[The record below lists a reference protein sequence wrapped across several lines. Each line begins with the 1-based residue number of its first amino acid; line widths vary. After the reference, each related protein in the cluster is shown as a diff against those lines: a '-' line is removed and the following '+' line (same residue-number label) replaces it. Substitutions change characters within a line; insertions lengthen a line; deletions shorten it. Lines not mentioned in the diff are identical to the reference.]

1 MIKSIYK
8 LLSISE
14 KKYFYFIFFLLFLN
28 SIFELISLAAF
39 YPILVLLFDKNYN
52 FERINNYLHF
62 LDFTFS
68 SFNDYLYLFLFII
81 LIIFLIKN
89 FFYLYFVY
97 QQNKFVREIRLRLS
111 GELIEKY
118 ITLSY
123 SAFFKKTLPNIL
135 RNITLSTGFSGIA
148 ISLITFYS
156 EILIFFLL
164 VLFLLSIEFKLTL
177 SIIIFMFF
185 LIYILKFKTTKTFY
199 ILGVKSQ
206 KYAEKFNK
214 EILQTFEGIREIK
227 IFKKEFFFNR
237 KFSII
242 NKLEAYNNFLRDISL
257 QLPRVVTELIVVLSI
272 IILIYIM
279 ISINYEH
286 SKILIFISITAL
298 ASARLMPSAIRI
310 IGSLQRLKYSQPL
323 NEILIKE
330 LKSKIN
336 KEIKYIEKPIT
347 KYLPF
352 KDNISFS
359 NVSFYYKK
367 NIPVIN
373 KLNFKIKKNSCFG
386 IVGDSGSGK
395 STITDLIMGLLN
407 PTSGK
412 IKIDNK
418 FLYKNIK
425 LWQNNISY
433 VSQSPFFLNDTIE
446 NNIAFGL
453 SQNNINKKL
462 IVEVS
467 KKAQIF
473 DHINQ
478 LKQKFQTKM
487 GEKGMNFSGGQLQ
500 RIAIARALYRKSD
513 VLILDEATNSLDVN
527 SELVFFKFLKS
538 IKKNLTIIIISH
550 KHENLNICDQILKL
564 KKYKKK

>member
-1 MIKSIYK
+1 MITSIYK

-14 KKYFYFIFFLLFLN
+14 KKYFYFIFFLLCIN

-39 YPILVLLFDKNYN
+39 YPILVLLFDENYN
-52 FERINNYLHF
+52 FEKINNYLQF
-62 LDFTFS
+62 LDFNS
-68 SFNDYLYLFLFII
+68 LSFNDYLFLFLFII
-81 LIIFLIKN
+81 LTVFFIKI

-135 RNITLSTGFSGIA
+135 RNIELSTGFSSIA

-156 EILIFFLL
+156 EILIFSLL

-177 SIIIFMFF
+177 SIAILISF
-185 LIYILKFKTTKTFY
+185 LIYILKFKTNKKFY

-206 KYAEKFNK
+206 EYAERFNK
-214 EILQTFEGIREIK
+214 EILQTFEGIREVK
-227 IFKKEFFFNR
+227 ILKKEFFFNR
-237 KFSII
+237 KFFRI
-242 NKLEAYNNFLRDISL
+242 NKLEANNNFLRDILL
-257 QLPRVVTELIVVLSI
+257 QVPRVVTELIVVSSI
-272 IILIYIM
+272 VGLIYIM
-279 ISINYEH
+279 VSLDYEK
-286 SKILIFISITAL
+286 SKILIFISIAAL

-336 KEIKYIEKPIT
+336 KEIRYIERPIT
-347 KYLPF
+347 KKLPF

-359 NVSFYYKK
+359 DVSFYYVK
-367 NIPVIN
+367 NKTVID

-386 IVGDSGSGK
+386 IVGESGSGK
-395 STITDLIMGLLN
+395 STITDLIMGLIN

-412 IKIDNK
+412 IKIDNE
-418 FLYKNIK
+418 FLNKNIN

-453 SQNNINKKL
+453 SQNKINKKL

-473 DHINQ
+473 GHINQ
-478 LKQKFQTKM
+478 LKQKFKTKM
-487 GEKGMNFSGGQLQ
+487 GEKGINFSGGQLQ
-500 RIAIARALYRKSD
+500 RIAIARALYGKSD
-513 VLILDEATNSLDVN
+513 VLILDESTNSLDYK
-527 SELVFFKFLKS
+527 SEIMFFDFLKKL
-538 IKKNLTIIIISH
+538 KKSLTIIIISH
-550 KHENLNICDQILKL
+550 KSENLKICDQVIKI
-564 KKYKKK
+564 KKI

>member
-1 MIKSIYK
+1 MITTIYK
-8 LLSISE
+8 LLSINE
-14 KKYFYFIFFLLFLN
+14 KRYFYFIFFLLCLN
-28 SIFELISLAAF
+28 SIFELISLAVF
-39 YPILVLLFDKNYN
+39 YPILVLLFDENYD
-52 FERINNYLHF
+52 FERLNNYLQV
-62 LDFTFS
+62 LDFKLL
-68 SFNDYLYLFLFII
+68 SFNDYLFLFLFSI
-81 LIIFLIKN
+81 LLIFFIKN
-89 FFYLYFVY
+89 FFYLYFIY

-111 GELIEKY
+111 GDLIEKY

-135 RNITLSTGFSGIA
+135 RNIELSTGFSSIA

-156 EILIFFLL
+156 EILIFSLLVFFLL
-164 VLFLLSIEFKLTL
+164 AIEFKLTL
-177 SIIIFMFF
+177 SIVIFISLM
-185 LIYILKFKTTKTFY
+185 IYILKFVTNKKFY

-206 KYAEKFNK
+206 EYAEKFNK
-214 EILQTFEGIREIK
+214 EILQTFEGIREVK
-227 IFKKEFFFNR
+227 ILKKEFFFNK
-237 KFSII
+237 KFFRI
-242 NKLEAYNNFLRDISL
+242 NKLEANNNFLRDLLL
-257 QLPRVVTELIVVLSI
+257 QVPRVITELIVVSSI
-272 IILIYIM
+272 ISLIYIM
-279 ISINYEH
+279 VSLDYEK
-286 SKILIFISITAL
+286 SKILIFISIAAL
-298 ASARLMPSAIRI
+298 ASVRLMPSAIRI

-330 LKSKIN
+330 LKSNIN
-336 KEIKYIEKPIT
+336 REIRYIEKPTT

-352 KDNISFS
+352 KDKISFS
-359 NVSFYYKK
+359 DVSFCYVK
-367 NIPVIN
+367 NNPVIN

-386 IVGDSGSGK
+386 IVGESGSGK

-412 IKIDNK
+412 IKIDNQ
-418 FLYKNIK
+418 FLDKNIN

-453 SQNNINKKL
+453 SQNKINKKL

-478 LKQKFQTKM
+478 LKQKFQTKI
-487 GEKGMNFSGGQLQ
+487 GEKGINFSGGQLQ

-513 VLILDEATNSLDVN
+513 VLILDEATNSLDYK
-527 SELVFFKFLKS
+527 SELMFFEFLKKL
-538 IKKNLTIIIISH
+538 KKSLTIIIISH
-550 KHENLNICDQILKL
+550 KSENLNICDQVLKIN
-564 KKYKKK
+564 KI